1 MLIVYSVSF
10 SDSAGCFL
18 EDVIFAAKAQEVE
31 ITKFAV
37 CLNTLIQRTD
47 QRYRTR
53 QRNSDK
59 SNPIP
64 HPEPDH
70 DDTNCSTTR
79 ASSAAPYWRDRLR
92 LEELRPP
99 RLGTPSTGLDY
110 SASDVYSLRRLR
122 KFVAAFN
129 TKILSDPTSTLP
141 LVAGALQALEIGQV
155 AGTDRFLGVLRHQGF
170 QLRLGPLTLQKDLP
184 GAPKPRIGAVRM
196 PEPLR

>member
-70 DDTNCSTTR
+70 DDTNCSTTIAIPDQR
-79 ASSAAPYWRDRLR
+79 R
-92 LEELRPP
+92 
-99 RLGTPSTGLDY
+99 
-110 SASDVYSLRRLR
+110 SASRDVPPNWRYSW
-122 KFVAAFN
+122 
-129 TKILSDPTSTLP
+129 
-141 LVAGALQALEIGQV
+141 ALAE
-155 AGTDRFLGVLRHQGF
+155 
-170 QLRLGPLTLQKDLP
+170 
-184 GAPKPRIGAVRM
+184 AVR
-196 PEPLR
+196 LLADCST